1 MPIFRADYLIKP
13 DLVIYGEE
21 LVPPIYT
28 KNDFQISFKNSDKN
42 EAGQYTR
49 LLASVIGEAEN
60 IDTSEVTLWTT
71 MSDLSRNQYY
81 VRSINAMNFAMIDMN
96 KLKNIKQMKS
106 VSSYDV
112 DKAGADVFNLFY
124 K

>member
-1 MPIFRADYLIKP
+1 
-13 DLVIYGEE
+13 
-21 LVPPIYT
+21 
-28 KNDFQISFKNSDKN
+28 
-42 EAGQYTR
+42 
-49 LLASVIGEAEN
+49 
-60 IDTSEVTLWTT
+60 

-112 DKAGADVFNLFY
+112 DKSGADIFSLFY